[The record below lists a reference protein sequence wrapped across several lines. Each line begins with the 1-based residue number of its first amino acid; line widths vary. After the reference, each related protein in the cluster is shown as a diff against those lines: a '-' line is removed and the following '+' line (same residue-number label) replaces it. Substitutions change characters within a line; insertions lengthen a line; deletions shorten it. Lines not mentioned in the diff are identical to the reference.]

1 MNKYI
6 NCINYLINKKTNLI
20 QHFKSNFFNHLI
32 NTYNILRSWKCNED
46 ICFAGLF
53 HSIYGNE
60 FFKLKISENR
70 EEIKNL
76 IGEKSEKFV
85 YDFNN
90 NRLAYDE
97 LKLISFANELEQ
109 QNYIH
114 IFDNVYDLQT
124 QKDIASYFRNSV
136 KWTYT
141 GSGINQNKWRK
152 FNHEIKSKKN
162 KYINTLNV
170 CAEDI
175 LKKLNVY
182 SFLKEDRIYASA
194 YTYGTV
200 HEIHPDYLYKNTGI
214 TLMYYLNDQWSIE
227 NAGETVFY
235 DNLRYDIIKSI
246 LPKPAR
252 AIVFEGNIP
261 HDARSSSRI
270 VADLRMVIT
279 FKYYINI
286 DNKYK

>member
-1 MNKYI
+1 M
-6 NCINYLINKKTNLI
+6 
-20 QHFKSNFFNHLI
+20 
-32 NTYNILRSWKCNED
+32 
-46 ICFAGLF
+46 
-53 HSIYGNE
+53 
-60 FFKLKISENR
+60 
-70 EEIKNL
+70 
-76 IGEKSEKFV
+76 
-85 YDFNN
+85 
-90 NRLAYDE
+90 
-97 LKLISFANELEQ
+97 
-109 QNYIH
+109 
-114 IFDNVYDLQT
+114 
-124 QKDIASYFRNSV
+124 
-136 KWTYT
+136 
-141 GSGINQNKWRK
+141 
-152 FNHEIKSKKN
+152 
-162 KYINTLNV
+162 
-170 CAEDI
+170 
-175 LKKLNVY
+175 
-182 SFLKEDRIYASA
+182 
-194 YTYGTV
+194 